1 MGLSGGLDTSF
12 HYHALQRL
20 HWRGKEGMEE
30 VKTPCS
36 DIHMRAHKS
45 ETGKGEKQLWL
56 QAIDFVL

>member
-1 MGLSGGLDTSF
+1 
-12 HYHALQRL
+12 
-20 HWRGKEGMEE
+20 MEE

-36 DIHMRAHKS
+36 HIHMRAHKS